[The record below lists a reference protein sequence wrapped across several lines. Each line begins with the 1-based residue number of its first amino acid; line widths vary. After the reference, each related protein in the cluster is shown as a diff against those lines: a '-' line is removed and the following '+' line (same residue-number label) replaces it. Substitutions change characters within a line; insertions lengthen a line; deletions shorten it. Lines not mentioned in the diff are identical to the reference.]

1 VQVQKVEF
9 YIDGD
14 LKVTVT
20 AEPYLWNWTAKA
32 LGKHTIKVVAY
43 GFHNDTA
50 SKEIE
55 VTKFL

>member
-1 VQVQKVEF
+1 MQVQKVEF

-20 AEPYLWNWTAKA
+20 TEPYLWNWTAKA

-55 VTKFL
+55 VTKLL

>member
-1 VQVQKVEF
+1 VEF
-9 YIDGD
+9 YIDGA
-14 LKVTVT
+14 LKAIVTE
-20 AEPYLWNWTAKA
+20 EPYLWNWIAKA
-32 LGKHTIKVVAY
+32 LWKHTIKVVAY